1 MVQAIDDAQ
10 RAATKLT
17 SEAYNKGSADN
28 ITCVVVR
35 FHHGGKRGQP
45 CTWLYGYRF
54 VLNDARVGKELFFTR
69 VVGL

>member
-35 FHHGGKRGQP
+35 FHHGGKRG
-45 CTWLYGYRF
+45 
-54 VLNDARVGKELFFTR
+54 
-69 VVGL
+69 